1 MSRSD
6 YTGPVLL
13 GFYYYRALDF
23 YPFYRLSLLGLGLLS
38 IVYVISYF
46 GLSVYVIL
54 YISNVIVIGP
64 LSLVILY

>member
-23 YPFYRLSLLGLGLLS
+23 YPFYRFIAFGPLGSYLSFMLSRISDFRFMSYFIFRMLSLLGL
-38 IVYVISYF
+38 
-46 GLSVYVIL
+46 
-54 YISNVIVIGP
+54 
-64 LSLVILY
+64 